1 MFNKEAAAYKRSHFP
16 PELLFFCDIESNILI
31 DCNCKLD
38 ENVLLGYVRGLDN
51 CFILLINIMKI
62 ELYFA
67 ISLCGLRVITWIT
80 WLTSSSTP
88 ISCNEMSF
96 SFLCFAQPLCLKH
109 TFIRLK

>member
-31 DCNCKLD
+31 DFNCKLD

-62 ELYFA
+62 ELYFTL
-67 ISLCGLRVITWIT
+67 SLCGLRVIAWIT
-80 WLTSSSTP
+80 WLTQSTP
-88 ISCNEMSF
+88 ISCNKMSF
-96 SFLCFAQPLCLKH
+96 FFFCLCFAQLLCSETH
-109 TFIRLK
+109 FH